1 MDENDGVTRRGLLT
15 AGAGVALATAMPL
28 EGRAASPREAAAA
41 MMADPAAAVS
51 SGQMWE
57 QFCDAL
63 KPLGQ
68 RVGAEHT
75 HGDFLTQVEGI
86 RCLSRLVALGLDRF
100 LEYADP
106 RHPDFYELQTPTRKY
121 LGDNPDQTYRVA
133 TVDGKGSYRA
143 RDSAAGAAGV
153 EVGVYAGTFRSDG
166 VGGARRLV
174 ASRDETTLEIADDG
188 SFEFTL
194 GPNDGNGNHLKTAP
208 DASSLL
214 IRTYFWDRDLRRAH
228 ALPRIERLDVST
240 KPEPLNPETL
250 LHGLLGTAAFVDGSL
265 DWWNRFQGIQTAPN
279 ELIVMPDDG
288 TVQTPSQVRYIN
300 GIVDLERDQALVLDF
315 TPKDEPGYW
324 SWVLQN
330 LWGETPD
337 WRYHPI
343 VRNNR
348 ELERGVNGSVQIVI
362 SHRDPGVA
370 NWMDMAGHR
379 RLLLSLRWRGETAL
393 PDVKARVAPLSEFA

>member
-100 LEYADP
+100 LEYTDP

-174 ASRDETTLEIADDG
+174 ASRWRSHHGNSHVGATGDTGETSLFDSLKRLVPSRAVVVFALHAPFTVIMGWFILGEHLEV
-188 SFEFTL
+188 FTL
-194 GPNDGNGNHLKTAP
+194 IGFGIITTGVIITILTA
-208 DASSLL
+208 
-214 IRTYFWDRDLRRAH
+214 
-228 ALPRIERLDVST
+228 
-240 KPEPLNPETL
+240 K
-250 LHGLLGTAAFVDGSL
+250 
-265 DWWNRFQGIQTAPN
+265 
-279 ELIVMPDDG
+279 
-288 TVQTPSQVRYIN
+288 
-300 GIVDLERDQALVLDF
+300 
-315 TPKDEPGYW
+315 
-324 SWVLQN
+324 
-330 LWGETPD
+330 
-337 WRYHPI
+337 
-343 VRNNR
+343 
-348 ELERGVNGSVQIVI
+348 
-362 SHRDPGVA
+362 
-370 NWMDMAGHR
+370 
-379 RLLLSLRWRGETAL
+379 
-393 PDVKARVAPLSEFA
+393 